1 MPCQLARAE
10 ILGAFFNAVFLI
22 ALCFSIVLEALTRFL
37 DPPDIDNP
45 QLILVVG
52 VAGLLSNFVG
62 FLVLHSGSKAARRAS
77 TASET
82 EQRDTE
88 RSPLL
93 DSTQA
98 TADVQPLNGAH
109 DNHNHALRANL
120 KSGLGGPNI
129 GMKALILHVI
139 GDALS
144 NIGVIIAALVIWLTD
159 WPGKLYCDPLISLL
173 ITVIILKTAIPLT
186 RQTSRILLQA
196 VPSDVNVEALRQD
209 IEALESVLGCH
220 HIHVW
225 QLSESKTMASLH
237 VNVRISGGDQS
248 SAKYTKLINTIRE
261 CVNRHGIQE
270 VTIQS
275 DFS

>member
-1 MPCQLARAE
+1 M
-10 ILGAFFNAVFLI
+10 
-22 ALCFSIVLEALTRFL
+22 TRFL
-37 DPPDIDNP
+37 DPPEIDNP
-45 QLILVVG
+45 KLILVVG

-62 FLVLHSGSKAARRAS
+62 FLVLHSGSEAS
-77 TASET
+77 RGEATASEN

-93 DSTQA
+93 DQA
-98 TADVQPLNGAH
+98 PNIQPANGAH
-109 DNHNHALRANL
+109 DNHNHTLKANL

-144 NIGVIIAALVIWLTD
+144 NIGVIVAALVIWLTD
-159 WPGKLYCDPLISLL
+159 WPGKVYCDPLISLF

-186 RQTSRILLQA
+186 KQTSRILLQA
-196 VPSDVNVEALRQD
+196 VPSDVDVEALRQD
-209 IEALESVLGCH
+209 IETLESVLGCH

-237 VNVRISGGDQS
+237 VNVRIAGGNQPN
-248 SAKYTKLINTIRE
+248 AEYTKLINRIRE
-261 CVNRHGIQE
+261 CVNGHGIQE
-270 VTIQS
+270 VTVQS

>member
-1 MPCQLARAE
+1 M
-10 ILGAFFNAVFLI
+10 
-22 ALCFSIVLEALTRFL
+22 
-37 DPPDIDNP
+37 
-45 QLILVVG
+45 
-52 VAGLLSNFVG
+52 
-62 FLVLHSGSKAARRAS
+62 LHSGAEASQGAS
-77 TASET
+77 TASEN

-93 DSTQA
+93 DSSPNI
-98 TADVQPLNGAH
+98 QPLNGAH
-109 DNHNHALRANL
+109 DNHNHTLKANL

-196 VPSDVNVEALRQD
+196 VPSDFNVEALRQD
-209 IEALESVLGCH
+209 IEALESVIGCH

-237 VNVRISGGDQS
+237 VHIRISDGNQS
-248 SAKYTKLINTIRE
+248 SAEYKGLMNRIRE
-261 CVNRHGIQE
+261 CVNGHGIQE
-270 VTIQS
+270 VTVQS